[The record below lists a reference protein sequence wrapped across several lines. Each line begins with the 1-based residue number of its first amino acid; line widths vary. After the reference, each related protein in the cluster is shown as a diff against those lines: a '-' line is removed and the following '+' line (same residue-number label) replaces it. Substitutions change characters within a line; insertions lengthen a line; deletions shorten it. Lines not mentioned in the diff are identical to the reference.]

1 MLIYHG
7 SNVTV
12 ENPRLITPNR
22 TLDFGSGFYTTT
34 NLAQA
39 ENFANNVV
47 SRNEGRGIPTI
58 SFYEVDDKVL
68 HELNV
73 LKFDH
78 ADDKWLDFVYANRTA
93 KYTED
98 PSTSPNGE
106 ASRVRYDIVIGP
118 VANDTVYR
126 VFRLFEN
133 GDIDRETVIKRL
145 KVTKLFNQVTF
156 CTERAIKELKFI
168 KSEAAKNG

>member
-7 SNVTV
+7 SNIPV

-22 TLDFGSGFYTTT
+22 TLDFGSGFYATM
-34 NLAQA
+34 NLEQA
-39 ENFANNVV
+39 ESFANNVV
-47 SRNEGRGIPTI
+47 SRNDGRGIPTV
-58 SFYEVDDKVL
+58 SFYEVDYDKML
-68 HELNV
+68 RELKV

-78 ADDKWLDFVYANRTA
+78 PDDNWLDFVYANRTA
-93 KYTED
+93 KYT
-98 PSTSPNGE
+98 GKQ
-106 ASRVRYDIVIGP
+106 YDIVIGP

-145 KVTKLFNQVTF
+145 KVTKLFNQITF
-156 CTERAIKELKFI
+156 CTERAVAELKFI
-168 KSEAAKNG
+168 RSEVVKNG